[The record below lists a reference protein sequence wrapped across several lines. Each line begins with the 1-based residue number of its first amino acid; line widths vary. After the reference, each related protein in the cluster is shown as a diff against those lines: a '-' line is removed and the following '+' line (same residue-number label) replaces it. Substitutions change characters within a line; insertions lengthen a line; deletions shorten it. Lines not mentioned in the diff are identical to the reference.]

1 LRGHERRSTL
11 IRTLDESISGFHQ
24 DGRRAR
30 DRATRRAGRLTAQ
43 DWTYSGL
50 LMLEAMKENPSVR
63 MTELAELVGTT
74 PTTVTK
80 MSKDLEGRGFVDRTP
95 DDQDGRASILSLT
108 DEGRRVA
115 KAIGQARLEA
125 LQGVLGDWSQDDL
138 ERLTV
143 LFERLRADMRRL
155 S

>member
-1 LRGHERRSTL
+1 MRGHDRRSTL
-11 IRTLDESISGFHQ
+11 IRALDASINGFHQ
-24 DGRRAR
+24 DGRLGRE
-30 DRATRRAGRLTAQ
+30 RATRRAGRLTAR

-50 LMLEAMKENPSVR
+50 LMLEAMKENASVR

-80 MSKDLEGRGFVDRTP
+80 MIRDLESRGFVDRTP

-108 DEGRRVA
+108 DEGSQVA
-115 KAIGQARLEA
+115 QAIGQARLEA
-125 LQGVLGDWSQDDL
+125 LQQVLSDWSEDDL